1 MLSKYIL
8 ALFRVLELS
17 IRCRISASECR
28 LNLPN
33 LVAYGYPM
41 SHQHRHHQKTYI
53 RHLYTPPLQSP
64 PLVVAAMIKTQA
76 TMSTHKGVNQCS
88 KDVTQTQQ
96 QRPESPT
103 VTLTWYG
110 CKRNVHKLHQG
121 CRVQPLLISIMA
133 SVDVKHHV
141 YLLCK
146 VSALGLRHVRDCDK
160 LHRITTATVTIF
172 QQQ

>member
-1 MLSKYIL
+1 MSVYYRTCESDKCLSKYIL

-103 VTLTWYG
+103 VTLMEFMYLVFTRTPDESY
-110 CKRNVHKLHQG
+110 RR
-121 CRVQPLLISIMA
+121 RVT
-133 SVDVKHHV
+133 SVFVV
-141 YLLCK
+141 
-146 VSALGLRHVRDCDK
+146 VFV
-160 LHRITTATVTIF
+160 
-172 QQQ
+172 